1 MSIIDK
7 STLSLE
13 RKETIFQFD
22 LNEDKIRDIQCFVNT
37 QKKQII
43 A

>member
-1 MSIIDK
+1 MSSVDK
-7 STLSLE
+7 RKLNLE
-13 RKETIFQFD
+13 RKETVFQFN
-22 LNEDKIRDIQCFVNT
+22 LNEDKIRDTQCFVNT

>member
-22 LNEDKIRDIQCFVNT
+22 LNEDKIGDIQCFVNT